1 MSMDISDFY
10 QTFFDEADELLADM
24 EQHLLVL
31 QPEAPDAEQLNAI
44 FRAAHSI
51 KGGAGTF
58 GFSVLQETT
67 HLMENLLDE
76 ARRGEMQLNTDIIN
90 LFLETKDIMQ
100 EQLDA
105 YKQSQEPDAASF
117 DYICQ
122 ALRQLALEAKGETPS
137 AVTRLSVVAK
147 SEPQDEQSRNQ
158 LPRRIILSRLKAG
171 EVDLL
176 EEELGHL
183 TTLTDVV
190 KGVDSLSAILPGDIA
205 EDDITAVL
213 CFVIEADQITFE
225 TVEVSPKIS
234 TPPVLK
240 LAAEQAPTGR
250 VEREKTTR
258 SSESTSIRVAVEKV
272 DQLINLVGELVI
284 TQSMLAQR
292 SSELDPVNHGDL
304 ITSMGQLQRN
314 ARDLQESVMSIRMMP
329 MEYVFSRYP
338 RLVRDLA
345 GKLGKQV
352 ELTLVGSS
360 TELDKS
366 LIERIIDPL
375 THLVRNSL
383 DHGIELPE
391 KRLAAGKNSVG
402 NLILSAEHQG
412 GNICIEVTDDG
423 AGLNR
428 ERILAKAASQ
438 GLTVSEN
445 MSDDEV
451 AMLIFA
457 PGFSTAEQVTDVSGR
472 GVGMDVVKRNIQE
485 MGGHVEIQSKQG
497 TGTTIRILL
506 PLTLAILDGMS
517 VRVADEVFILPLNA
531 VMESLQP
538 REAINFMVITKGAGR
553 IAEVGARF
561 VLDGMP
567 GKQMAIDA
575 DLNAGLIGEDEAKK
589 RRSEV
594 TQEADFYGSMD
605 GASKFVRGDAIA
617 GILIMVINVVGGL
630 LVGVLQHG
638 MSMGHAAESYTLLTI
653 GDGLVAQIPAL
664 VISTAAGVI
673 VTRVSTDQDVGEQ
686 MVNQLFSNPSVMLLS
701 AAVLGLLGLVPGMP
715 NLVFLLFT
723 AGLLGL
729 AWWIR
734 GREQKAPAEPKPV
747 KMAEN
752 NAVVE
757 ATWNDVQLEDSLG
770 MEVGYRLS
778 PMVDFQQDGELLGRI
793 RSIRK
798 KFAQEMGFL
807 PPVVHIRD
815 NMDLQPA
822 RYRILMK
829 GVEIG
834 SGDAYPGRWLAIN
847 PGTAAGTLPGEATV
861 DPAFGLNAIWIESAL
876 KEQAQIQ
883 GYTVVE
889 ASTVVAT
896 HLNHLISQHAA
907 ELFGRQEAQQL
918 LDRVAQEMPKLT
930 EDLVPG
936 VVTLTTL
943 HKVLQNLLDEKVPI
957 RDMRTILETLAEHAP
972 IQSDPHELTA
982 VVRVALGRA
991 ITQQW
996 FPGKDEVHVIG
1007 LDTPLERLLL
1017 QALQGGGGLEPGLAD
1032 RLLAQTQEALSRQEM
1047 VGAPPVLLVNHAL
1060 RPLLSRFLR
1069 RSLPQL
1075 VVLSNLELSDNRH
1088 IRMTATI
1095 GGK

>member
-24 EQHLLVL
+24 ELHLLVL

-122 ALRQLALEAKGETPS
+122 ALRQLALEAKGEPPS

-147 SEPQDEQSRNQ
+147 SEPQDEQSRSQ

-190 KGVDSLSAILPGDIA
+190 KGADSLSAILPGDIA

-538 REAINFMVITKGAGR
+538 READLHPLAGGERVLEVRGEYLPIVELWKVFNVAGAKTEATQGIVVILQSGGR
-553 IAEVGARF
+553 RYALLV
-561 VLDGMP
+561 D
-567 GKQMAIDA
+567 Q
-575 DLNAGLIGEDEAKK
+575 LIGQHQVVVKNLESNYRK
-589 RRSEV
+589 V
-594 TQEADFYGSMD
+594 P
-605 GASKFVRGDAIA
+605 
-617 GILIMVINVVGGL
+617 GI
-630 LVGVLQHG
+630 
-638 MSMGHAAESYTLLTI
+638 SAATI
-653 GDGLVAQIPAL
+653 LGDGSVALIVDVSAL
-664 VISTAAGVI
+664 QAINREQRMANTAA
-673 VTRVSTDQDVGEQ
+673 
-686 MVNQLFSNPSVMLLS
+686 
-701 AAVLGLLGLVPGMP
+701 
-715 NLVFLLFT
+715 
-723 AGLLGL
+723 
-729 AWWIR
+729 
-734 GREQKAPAEPKPV
+734 
-747 KMAEN
+747 
-752 NAVVE
+752 
-757 ATWNDVQLEDSLG
+757 
-770 MEVGYRLS
+770 
-778 PMVDFQQDGELLGRI
+778 
-793 RSIRK
+793 
-798 KFAQEMGFL
+798 
-807 PPVVHIRD
+807 
-815 NMDLQPA
+815 
-822 RYRILMK
+822 
-829 GVEIG
+829 
-834 SGDAYPGRWLAIN
+834 
-847 PGTAAGTLPGEATV
+847 
-861 DPAFGLNAIWIESAL
+861 
-876 KEQAQIQ
+876 
-883 GYTVVE
+883 
-889 ASTVVAT
+889 
-896 HLNHLISQHAA
+896 
-907 ELFGRQEAQQL
+907 
-918 LDRVAQEMPKLT
+918 
-930 EDLVPG
+930 
-936 VVTLTTL
+936 
-943 HKVLQNLLDEKVPI
+943 
-957 RDMRTILETLAEHAP
+957 
-972 IQSDPHELTA
+972 
-982 VVRVALGRA
+982 
-991 ITQQW
+991 
-996 FPGKDEVHVIG
+996 
-1007 LDTPLERLLL
+1007 
-1017 QALQGGGGLEPGLAD
+1017 
-1032 RLLAQTQEALSRQEM
+1032 
-1047 VGAPPVLLVNHAL
+1047 
-1060 RPLLSRFLR
+1060 
-1069 RSLPQL
+1069 
-1075 VVLSNLELSDNRH
+1075 
-1088 IRMTATI
+1088 
-1095 GGK
+1095 